1 MGIFIVAQYCRTG
14 YGTVLAILSFGGGSQ
29 DEKSGTHSELVDR
42 ENGLYA
48 EMYKKQAVFY
58 QEGIVIV
65 DSVECCV
72 LALVIFPM
80 TIQDGWKGSYG
91 ARRPLSE
98 EECMK
103 MKEKLFD
110 ELSAFGTKYGYRSKN
125 STSSIRG
132 LIAKSQFSFRLNCD
146 KN

>member
-1 MGIFIVAQYCRTG
+1 MEH
-14 YGTVLAILSFGGGSQ
+14 
-29 DEKSGTHSELVDR
+29 EKLR
-42 ENGLYA
+42 
-48 EMYKKQAVFY
+48 
-58 QEGIVIV
+58 IVIV

-146 KN
+146 FNKMSFLRVRLSNILTL

>member
-1 MGIFIVAQYCRTG
+1 MDYMLKCTKNRLFFIKRGMIQMEH
-14 YGTVLAILSFGGGSQ
+14 
-29 DEKSGTHSELVDR
+29 EKLR
-42 ENGLYA
+42 
-48 EMYKKQAVFY
+48 
-58 QEGIVIV
+58 IVIV

-146 KN
+146 FNKMSFLRVRLSNILTL